1 MAKGVFKKS
10 FVCMFIVM
18 TPLITFA
25 LAGFMVGAP
34 LPGNEAAY
42 IAAVPEALFYA
53 LLISVPIS
61 LVTAACASL
70 NY

>member
-1 MAKGVFKKS
+1 MAKGVFKKG
-10 FVCMFIVM
+10 FACMFILM

-34 LPGNEAAY
+34 LPNNEAAY
-42 IAAVPEALFYA
+42 IAVVPEALFFA
-53 LLISVPIS
+53 LLISIPLS
-61 LVTAACASL
+61 LITAACASL